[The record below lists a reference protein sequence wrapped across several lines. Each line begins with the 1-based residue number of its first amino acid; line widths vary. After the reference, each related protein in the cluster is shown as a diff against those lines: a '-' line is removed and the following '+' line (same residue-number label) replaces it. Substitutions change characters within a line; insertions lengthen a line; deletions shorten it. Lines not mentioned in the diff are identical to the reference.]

1 MTFITKI
8 EHFDSINKKICYNF
22 VSQYFMEVSENC
34 FHCGQGIEKE
44 RILFD
49 EKTFCCNGCKSVYE
63 ILNTNNLTN
72 FYELNKRAGIRPG
85 DENTSQFDYL
95 DTPEIFEKVTDFSE
109 GDTSLVTFK
118 IPVIHCSSCIWLL
131 ESLHTLNKNIKY
143 SQVNFTRKTLQI
155 SFNHKELKLSELANF
170 LTNLGY
176 KPAISLE
183 TADKNVDH
191 LDKSL
196 LVKFA
201 IAGFA
206 FGNGMFLAFPEYIG
220 GEDYWM
226 EHYKGLFRTLMFL
239 LACPV
244 VFYSASDYYK
254 SAWYGLKN
262 KIVNI
267 DVPIVLGIL
276 VLFGRSVY
284 EIATDYGPG
293 YFDTLCGLLFFMLMG
308 KIFQKRTYNALSYD
322 RDYKSFYPIAVTKVD
337 FNGKQDNILLS
348 EIKVGDRIL
357 VRNQEIIPVDAILI
371 SGEGNI
377 DNSFITGE
385 SVSISKQPG
394 DKIFAGGKQIGSS
407 LELEVIKNVD
417 QSYLTQ
423 LWNKEAFKKH
433 ETGLDTLTNNI
444 SKYFTFIIL
453 GIALISGIYWSFIDL
468 EKMFQVISAILI
480 IACPCALALSAPF
493 TFGHIMRIL
502 GRNKFYVKDT
512 LTIEKIAKLDTVVF
526 DKTGTITQRKK
537 SNIRYEGAEISEFDL
552 LNIKTLL
559 KNSNHPLSKS
569 LYEFVDVSDDYFPV
583 ENFTEISGKG
593 YEAEV
598 RSNRY
603 KIGSAK
609 YNGQESKNLE
619 TAVYISK
626 NNEYVGK
633 FIFKNEYRKNL
644 KVLFSRLTT
653 YKIFILSGDN
663 ASEENQLKELIPN
676 CEGMAFNQ
684 NPEDKLNYIQELQ
697 ARNLKVAM
705 LGDGLN
711 DAGALKQSNV
721 GIAISDDTN
730 TFTPSSDVIMDGDKV
745 VHLDHYLNVC
755 KGSITIVKMTFIIS
769 FLYNIVGLSYAVTGH
784 MHPLFAAIIM
794 PISSITVVTFTTLST
809 WILGRKYFRKHA

>member
-1 MTFITKI
+1 MK
-8 EHFDSINKKICYNF
+8 
-22 VSQYFMEVSENC
+22 VSENC

-49 EKTFCCNGCKSVYE
+49 EKTFCCNGCKCVYE
-63 ILNTNNLTN
+63 ILNINNLSN
-72 FYELNKRAGIRPG
+72 FYELNKRAGIRPS
-85 DENTSQFDYL
+85 DENSSQFDYL
-95 DTPEIFEKVTDFSE
+95 DTPEIFDKITDFSE
-109 GDTSLVTFK
+109 GNTSLVTFK

-131 ESLHTLNKNIKY
+131 ESLHTLHKDIKY

-155 SFNHKELKLSELANF
+155 SFDHNDLKLSELAKF

-183 TADKNVDH
+183 TADKNEDH

-196 LVKFA
+196 LIKLA

-220 GEDYWM
+220 GEDFWM
-226 EHYKGLFRTLMFL
+226 DHYKGLFRVLMFL
-239 LACPV
+239 LSLPV

-262 KIVNI
+262 KIINI
-267 DVPIVLGIL
+267 DVPIVLGIF

-284 EIATDYGPG
+284 EIFTDYGAG
-293 YFDTLCGLLFFMLMG
+293 YFDTLCGLLFFMLLG
-308 KIFQKRTYNALSYD
+308 KMFQKRTYSSLSYD

-337 FNGKQDNILLS
+337 FGGKQQNILLS
-348 EIKVGDRIL
+348 EIKIGDRIL
-357 VRNQEIIPVDAILI
+357 VRNQEIIPVDAVLI
-371 SGEGNI
+371 NGDGNI

-385 SVSISKQPG
+385 SESISKQPG

-433 ETGLDTLTNNI
+433 ETGLDTLINKI

-453 GIALISGIYWSFIDL
+453 GIALVSGIYWSFIDL

-480 IACPCALALSAPF
+480 IACPCALALSSPF

-512 LTIEKIAKLDTVVF
+512 LTIEKIAKIDALVF

-537 SNIRYEGAEISEFDL
+537 TNIKFEGSEIPEFDL
-552 LNIKTLL
+552 MNLKSLL

-569 LYEFVDVSDDYFPV
+569 LYEFLEINDEYFPV
-583 ENFTEISGKG
+583 ENFVEISGKG
-593 YEAEV
+593 YEANV
-598 RSNRY
+598 RGNTY

-609 YNGQESKNLE
+609 YNNQESKNLE

-626 NNEYVGK
+626 NNELLGK
-633 FIFKNEYRKNL
+633 FIFKNEYRENLKNL
-644 KVLFSRLTT
+644 FKKLTL

-663 ASEENQLKELIPN
+663 SSEENQLKSIIPN
-676 CEGMAFNQ
+676 VSAMAFNQ
-684 NPEDKLNYIQELQ
+684 NPEDKLNYIQQLQ
-697 ARNLKVAM
+697 NEGLKVAM

-730 TFTPSSDVIMDGDKV
+730 SFTPSSDVIMNGEKV
-745 VHLDHYLNVC
+745 AHLDNFLNVC
-755 KGSITIVKMTFIIS
+755 KGSITIVKLTFLIS
-769 FLYNIVGLSYAVTGH
+769 FLYNIVGLSFAVTGH
-784 MHPLFAAIIM
+784 MSPLFAAILM
-794 PISSITVVTFTTLST
+794 PISSITVISFTTLST
-809 WILGRKYFRKHA
+809 WVLGRKYFKKNA

>member
-1 MTFITKI
+1 MK
-8 EHFDSINKKICYNF
+8 
-22 VSQYFMEVSENC
+22 VSENC
-34 FHCGQGIEKE
+34 FHCGQDIEKE
-44 RILFD
+44 RIAFD
-49 EKTFCCNGCKSVYE
+49 ERIFCCNGCKSVYE
-63 ILNTNNLTN
+63 ILNTNNLAN
-72 FYELNKRAGIRPG
+72 FYELNKRAGIRPS
-85 DENTSQFDYL
+85 DENSSQYDYL

-109 GDTSLVTFK
+109 GNTSLVTFR

-143 SQVNFTRKTLQI
+143 SQVNFTRKTLQV
-155 SFNHKELKLSELANF
+155 SFDHNDLKLSELANF

-176 KPAISLE
+176 KPVISLE
-183 TADKNVDH
+183 TADKNVEH

-196 LVKFA
+196 LIKFA
-201 IAGFA
+201 IAAFA

-226 EHYKGLFRTLMFL
+226 DHYKGLFRALMCI
-239 LACPV
+239 LAIPV
-244 VFYSASDYYK
+244 VVYSASDYYK

-267 DVPIVLGIL
+267 DVPIVLGII
-276 VLFGRSVY
+276 VLFGRSLY
-284 EIATDYGPG
+284 EVATNYGPG
-293 YFDTLCGLLFFMLMG
+293 YFDTLCGLLFFMLLG

-337 FNGKQDNILLS
+337 FEGKQENILLS
-348 EIKVGDRIL
+348 EIKIGDRIL

-371 SGEGNI
+371 NGEGNI

-385 SVSISKQPG
+385 SATIGKQPG
-394 DKIFAGGKQIGSS
+394 DRIFAGGKQIGSS

-433 ETGLDTLTNNI
+433 ETGLDTLTNNV

-453 GIALISGIYWSFIDL
+453 GIALISGIYWYFIDL
-468 EKMFQVISAILI
+468 DKMFQVISAILI

-512 LTIEKIAKLDTVVF
+512 LTIEKIAKLDTIVF
-526 DKTGTITQRKK
+526 DKTGTITHRKK
-537 SNIRYEGAEISEFDL
+537 SNIKYEGSEISEFDL
-552 LNIKTLL
+552 LNIKTLV

-569 LYEFVDVSDDYFPV
+569 LYEFIDVNDDYFPV
-583 ENFTEISGKG
+583 EHFQEISGKG
-593 YEAEV
+593 YEASV
-598 RSNRY
+598 RGNVY
-603 KIGSAK
+603 KIGSAS
-609 YNGQESKNLE
+609 YNNQDSKNLE

-626 NNEYVGK
+626 NGEFLGK
-633 FIFKNEYRKNL
+633 FVFKNEYRENLKNL
-644 KVLFSRLTT
+644 FLKLSGYQV
-653 YKIFILSGDN
+653 FILSGDN
-663 ASEENQLKELIPN
+663 SSEESQLKQLIPN
-676 CEGMAFNQ
+676 YKAMAFNQ
-684 NPEDKLNYIQELQ
+684 NPEDKLNYIQNLQ
-697 ARNLKVAM
+697 NQNMRVAM
-705 LGDGLN
+705 IGDGLN

-721 GIAISDDTN
+721 GIAIADDTN
-730 TFTPSSDVIMDGDKV
+730 SFTPSSDVIMNGDKV
-745 VHLDHYLNVC
+745 VMLDRYLNVC

-784 MHPLFAAIIM
+784 MHPLFAALIM
-794 PISSITVVTFTTLST
+794 PASSITVVSFTTFST
-809 WILGRKYFRKHA
+809 WVLGRKYFKKQA

>member
-1 MTFITKI
+1 MK
-8 EHFDSINKKICYNF
+8 
-22 VSQYFMEVSENC
+22 VSENC
-34 FHCGQGIEKE
+34 FHCGQDIEKE

-49 EKTFCCNGCKSVYE
+49 ERIFCCNGCKSVYE
-63 ILNTNNLTN
+63 ILNTNNLAN

-85 DENTSQFDYL
+85 DANSTQFDYL

-109 GDTSLVTFK
+109 GSTSLVTFK

-155 SFNHKELKLSELANF
+155 SFNHNDLKLSELANF

-176 KPAISLE
+176 RPVISLE
-183 TADKNVDH
+183 TADKNVEH

-196 LVKFA
+196 LIKFA
-201 IAGFA
+201 IAAFA
-206 FGNGMFLAFPEYIG
+206 FGNGMFLSFPEYIG

-226 EHYKGLFRTLMFL
+226 DHYKGLFRALMCM
-239 LACPV
+239 LAIPV
-244 VFYSASDYYK
+244 VVYSASDYYK

-262 KIVNI
+262 RIVNI
-267 DVPIVLGIL
+267 DVPIVLGII
-276 VLFGRSVY
+276 VLFGRSLY
-284 EIATDYGPG
+284 EVATDYGPG
-293 YFDTLCGLLFFMLMG
+293 YFDTLCGLLFFMLLG

-337 FNGKQDNILLS
+337 FDGKQDNILLS
-348 EIKVGDRIL
+348 EIKIGDRIM

-371 SGEGNI
+371 NGEGNI

-385 SVSISKQPG
+385 SATIGKQPG

-433 ETGLDTLTNNI
+433 ETGLDTLTNNV

-453 GIALISGIYWSFIDL
+453 GIALISGIYWYFIDL
-468 EKMFQVISAILI
+468 NTMFQVISAILI

-512 LTIEKIAKLDTVVF
+512 LTIEKVAKLDTIVF
-526 DKTGTITQRKK
+526 DKTGTITHRKK
-537 SNIRYEGAEISEFDL
+537 SNIKYDGTEIKEFDL
-552 LNIKTLL
+552 LNVKTLL

-569 LYEFVDVSDDYFPV
+569 LYEFIEVTDEYFPV
-583 ENFTEISGKG
+583 ENFQEISGKG
-593 YEAEV
+593 YEASV
-598 RSNRY
+598 RGNVY
-603 KIGSAK
+603 KIGSAA
-609 YNGQESKNLE
+609 YNGQKSRNLE
-619 TAVYISK
+619 TAVYISR
-626 NNEYVGK
+626 NGEFLGR
-633 FIFKNEYRKNL
+633 FIFKNEYRENLKNL
-644 KVLFSRLTT
+644 FKKLSSYQV
-653 YKIFILSGDN
+653 FILSGDN
-663 ASEENQLKELIPN
+663 SSEEHQLKELIPN
-676 CEGMAFNQ
+676 YKAMAFNQ
-684 NPEDKLNYIQELQ
+684 NPEDKLNYIQDLQ
-697 ARNLKVAM
+697 SQNLRVAM
-705 LGDGLN
+705 IGDGLN

-721 GIAISDDTN
+721 GIAIADDSN
-730 TFTPSSDVIMDGDKV
+730 SFTPSSDVIMNGEKV
-745 VHLDHYLNVC
+745 VTLDRYLNVC
-755 KGSITIVKMTFIIS
+755 KGSIKIVKMTFIIS

-784 MHPLFAAIIM
+784 MHPLFAALIM
-794 PISSITVVTFTTLST
+794 PASSITVVSFTTFST
-809 WILGRKYFRKHA
+809 WILGRKYFRNRA

>member
-1 MTFITKI
+1 M
-8 EHFDSINKKICYNF
+8 
-22 VSQYFMEVSENC
+22 SENC

-63 ILNTNNLTN
+63 ILNANNLNN

-85 DENTSQFDYL
+85 DENSGQFDYL

-109 GDTSLVTFK
+109 GNTSLVTFK

-155 SFNHKELKLSELANF
+155 SFNHNELKLSELANF

-176 KPAISLE
+176 KPVISLE
-183 TADKNVDH
+183 TADKNIEH

-201 IAGFA
+201 IAAFA

-226 EHYKGLFRTLMFL
+226 EHYKGLFRALMCL
-239 LACPV
+239 LAIPV
-244 VFYSASDYYK
+244 VVYSASDYYK

-267 DVPIVLGIL
+267 DVPIVLGII
-276 VLFGRSVY
+276 VLFGRSLY
-284 EIATDYGPG
+284 EVATDYGPG
-293 YFDTLCGLLFFMLMG
+293 YFDTLCGLLFFMLLG

-348 EIKVGDRIL
+348 EIKIGDRIL

-371 SGEGNI
+371 NGEGNI

-385 SVSISKQPG
+385 SATISKQPG

-433 ETGLDTLTNNI
+433 ETGLDTLTNNV

-453 GIALISGIYWSFIDL
+453 GIALISGIYWYFIDL
-468 EKMFQVISAILI
+468 DKMFQVISAILI

-512 LTIEKIAKLDTVVF
+512 ITIEKIAKLDTLVF
-526 DKTGTITQRKK
+526 DKTGTITHRKK
-537 SNIRYEGAEISEFDL
+537 SNITYEGAEIKDFDL

-569 LYEFVDVSDDYFPV
+569 LYEFIEVNDDYYLV
-583 ENFTEISGKG
+583 ENFREISGKG
-593 YEAEV
+593 YEAMV
-598 RSNRY
+598 RGNLY
-603 KIGSAK
+603 KVGSAK
-609 YNGQESKNLE
+609 YNNQNSKNLE

-626 NNEYVGK
+626 NNEFIGK
-633 FIFKNEYRKNL
+633 FIFKNEYRENLKNL
-644 KVLFSRLTT
+644 FKKLSGYNV
-653 YKIFILSGDN
+653 FILSGDN
-663 ASEENQLKELIPN
+663 SSEEIQLKELIPAYK
-676 CEGMAFNQ
+676 GMAFNQ
-684 NPEDKLNYIQELQ
+684 SPEDKLNYIKTLQ
-697 ARNLKVAM
+697 DQNLKAAM

-721 GIAISDDTN
+721 GIAIADDTN
-730 TFTPSSDVIMDGDKV
+730 SFTPSSDVIMNGEKV
-745 VHLDHYLNVC
+745 VHLDKYLNVC
-755 KGSITIVKMTFIIS
+755 KGSMTIVKMTFIIS
-769 FLYNIVGLSYAVTGH
+769 FLYNVVGLSYAVTGH
-784 MHPLFAAIIM
+784 MHPLFAALIM
-794 PISSITVVTFTTLST
+794 PASSITVVSFTTLST
-809 WILGRKYFRKHA
+809 WILGRKYFKKHA